1 MRELESQIQNAGIIV
16 VLRGDFPPERLS
28 AIAGAIIDAGI
39 TVLELTL
46 NSTNAS
52 AGIRMLL
59 DQYGDRAI
67 IGAGTARNVA
77 DVETALATGAR
88 FIVSPNFDAASV
100 ARSHAAGVPHLPG
113 VFTPSEVQDA
123 HAAGCGLVKLFP
135 IDIVGPRY
143 LKALRAPLNDVG
155 FVAVG
160 GVDENNLGDYIR
172 AGAVAVG
179 VGSSLAKPE
188 DTPERIRE
196 KASRLVSALN
206 NARRD

>member
-1 MRELESQIQNAGIIV
+1 MKELESQIQESGIIV

-46 NSTNAS
+46 NSTDAT

-59 DQYGDRAI
+59 EQFGDRAI

-77 DVETALATGAR
+77 DVEAALGTGAR

-135 IDIVGPRY
+135 IDAVGPRY

-160 GVDENNLGDYIR
+160 GVDETNLGDYIR

-179 VGSSLAKPE
+179 VGSSLVKPE

-196 KASRLVSALN
+196 KAGRLVSALYT
-206 NARRD
+206 ARKG